1 MYNGGPVSSPSSRT
15 RRSWLSSAWHRAG
28 RLLIGFVIGAVLA
41 VAVTLGLPWLR
52 KRHATGAY
60 ELQVPVPSS
69 GRGLELALYQTLG
82 VRPQPGHQI
91 TLLENGAVFD
101 SLIADIAHAR
111 SSVHIVMYIW
121 EKGRASDRL
130 SAALIERAR
139 SGVACRVLIDAFGS
153 GDFEP
158 TVEPPLVTAGCEV
171 RMFRRLP
178 GVDPF
183 ARNHRK
189 LVIVDGKIAT
199 TGGFGVRDNWLGD
212 GVHDEAWRDSN
223 VRFTGPAVRD
233 AQQAFAENWQE
244 AGGAL
249 LPEAAFPEPET
260 TGATTAAFVASSPSP
275 VVTHA
280 ERLTQLVIAAAKQRL
295 WITNAYLVP
304 SPAISRMLIHKAQS
318 GVDVRILVPGI
329 KSDSKPSLAAQH
341 EEYPALLA
349 AGIRVWEYTPSMIHT
364 KTMVADDALVVIGSI
379 NLDPLSL
386 NMLEEGALVLLDRPI
401 AAELARQFEADVQ
414 HADERTR

>member
-1 MYNGGPVSSPSSRT
+1 MYNGRPVSSPSSRT
-15 RRSWLSSAWHRAG
+15 RRSWLSAAWQRAG
-28 RLLIGFVIGAVLA
+28 KLLVGFVIGAALA
-41 VAVTLGLPWLR
+41 VAVMLGAPWLR
-52 KRHATGAY
+52 ARHATGAY
-60 ELQVPVPSS
+60 ELEVAVPSS
-69 GRGLELALYQTLG
+69 GRGFELALYQTVG
-82 VRPQPGHQI
+82 VRPEPGHQI

-101 SLIADIAHAR
+101 AMAADIAHAR

-139 SGVACRVLIDAFGS
+139 AGVACRILIDAFGS
-153 GDFEP
+153 ADFES
-158 TVEPPLVTAGCEV
+158 TVKPALAAAGCEV

-189 LVIVDGKIAT
+189 LVVVDGRIAI

-212 GVHDEAWRDSN
+212 GVHDGAWRDSN
-223 VRFTGPAVRD
+223 VRFIGPAVRD

-249 LPEAAFPEPET
+249 LPEAAFPAPEA
-260 TGATTAAFVASSPSP
+260 TGGTIAAFVASTPSP
-275 VVTHA
+275 VVTRA
-280 ERLTQLVIAAAKQRL
+280 ERLTQLVIAAAKKRL

-304 SPAISRMLIHKAQS
+304 SPAISRMLRRKAAA
-318 GVDVRILVPGI
+318 GVDVRILVPGT
-329 KSDSKPSLAAQH
+329 KSDSKPALAAQH

-364 KTMVADDALVVIGSI
+364 KTMLADDELVVIGSI

-386 NMLEEGALVLLDRPI
+386 NRLEEAALVVLDRPI
-401 AAELARQFEADVQ
+401 AAELARQFEADAQ
-414 HADERTR
+414 HAHELAR